1 LRKGVV
7 TGRPLALTPH
17 QMKEARQRLAKG
29 ESCRSIAKSFD
40 CHHSTV
46 SRLQK

>member
-1 LRKGVV
+1 M
-7 TGRPLALTPH
+7 GRPAALTDH
-17 QMKEARQRLAKG
+17 QAKEALKRLARG

-46 SRLQK
+46 SRSQE